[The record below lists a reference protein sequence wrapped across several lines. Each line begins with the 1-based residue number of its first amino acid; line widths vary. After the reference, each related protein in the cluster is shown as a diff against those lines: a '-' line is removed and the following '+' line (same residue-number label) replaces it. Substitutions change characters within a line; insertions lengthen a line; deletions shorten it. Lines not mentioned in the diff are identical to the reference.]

1 MEPKDMEN
9 QEREAPDRERDI
21 PDEPGAAQD
30 AERDWLGDHP
40 ELAPDESRISVVTGE
55 DPEKESIRRTANTG
69 DIVDDAGDAASGA
82 GPNAELSFDRSSD
95 YMGSEASVAETEEFA
110 RGSGSLAGK
119 LWGEDAIGAE
129 SGEPRGPEGAGAGET
144 TAVQGFDPSAKQEA
158 NRRSAEPGS
167 ALTGEGEPDQGDR
180 IYQGRDLGDRPQV
193 TATQA
198 FGRDIGA
205 SGLPGERAI
214 AGEGADRPRRANRP
228 SDWTAVLGRLGG
240 SSPGS
245 EENLQLAEKFAAVRF
260 PATREEVLR
269 CLPAVAE
276 FRVRT
281 VSVDLREAIAESRAQ
296 SFRNMYDLID
306 AVKDEIRRAEKRQ
319 PNPA

>member
-1 MEPKDMEN
+1 MEPRDNEN
-9 QEREAPDRERDI
+9 QERDI
-21 PDEPGAAQD
+21 PDDPGTAQD

-55 DPEKESIRRTANTG
+55 DVEKESIRRTANTG
-69 DIVDDAGDAASGA
+69 DIVEDAGDSGSGA
-82 GPNAELSFDRSSD
+82 GPNPELSFDRSSD
-95 YMGSEASVAETEEFA
+95 YMGSEASVAETEDFA

-119 LWGEDAIGAE
+119 LWGEEAIGAE
-129 SGEPRGPEGAGAGET
+129 SGEPGGPEGTGAGET
-144 TAVQGFDPSAKQEA
+144 TAVGGFDPSAQQEA
-158 NRRSAEPGS
+158 NMRSAETGS
-167 ALTGEGEPDQGDR
+167 GLTDEAVPDQGDR

-205 SGLPGERAI
+205 SGLPGDRTLVE
-214 AGEGADRPRRANRP
+214 EGANRPRRSNRP

-269 CLPAVAE
+269 CLPPAAE

-281 VSVDLREAIAESRAQ
+281 VSVDLHEAIAESRAR
-296 SFRNMYDLID
+296 SFGNMYDLID
-306 AVKDEIRRAEKRQ
+306 AVKDGIRRAEKRQ
-319 PNPA
+319 PHPA